1 MSGAS
6 FEIIGDGITL
16 DVSDSAKLVIEF
28 VATTFN
34 DSNLLAGS
42 YSYPVTFP
50 FTPKNVGYFN
60 HSQHLENREARVRRN
75 VIIRLFGL
83 AWKNAVLEYDI
94 SSKGYEG
101 SLTIDNGAVANHLR
115 DKRISD
121 VFTKNEKGK
130 ISFSSIDLG
139 NDAAGVTS
147 KMVGNNLPETGS
159 YLCWPTF
166 INPMITGEN
175 NDLVETAKVND
186 FNNMSEVI
194 DGQFYS
200 PMFNHVWILKEVCR
214 WLGFSAEGSY
224 LEDPFIGSLVIYNT
238 GTRTG
243 EDWKAQKKVRPAQHL
258 PGISIS
264 EYLKAI
270 RNDHRAMVYFD
281 TLTKTAYFELSSVI
295 LESNNRLDLSDRQL
309 EDSLNIKR
317 QTESSFRLVTK
328 TDDSDELY
336 KELQFEKS
344 VIVGYDI
351 QNSKEMPL
359 SIGKPF
365 MRKGMLY
372 GFPDVRVPVVKQ
384 TGNIYTDSYKE
395 NQGIY
400 NGGNVFNKNSYALRF
415 LSYKGIQNIDPAG
428 IFNIPYATSDHFG
441 NLGLRYTQALDQGG
455 ASGMINQF
463 TLPYYQFY
471 CLSEQVN
478 FKAQMD
484 VLQFFNLQPLQ
495 KILLTDRNKVKVEA
509 LLDKVVFE
517 PKSSGRSISGKIT
530 CYPNYNIIGG
540 AQNISV
546 VVGESEISE
555 PDGTIYAK
563 LFVKMVSANFSTGVA
578 QEKCYIEFYADSSA
592 AIPLDVIDL
601 PFIVKKEFILDIFP
615 VPIKNKEEIPGV
627 ANGSYMEIGIFQSD
641 WRQPYK
647 LGYFLKPTTFDFVV
661 IGNYK
666 WNGSH
671 WEVMSEQIA

>member
-42 YSYPVTFP
+42 YSYPVTLP

-540 AQNISV
+540 AQSISV

>member
-16 DVSDSAKLVIEF
+16 DVADSAKLVIEF

-75 VIIRLFGL
+75 VIIRLFGI

-101 SLTIDNGAVANHLR
+101 SLTIDNGAVASQLR
-115 DKRISD
+115 DKKISD

-130 ISFSSIDLG
+130 ITFSSIDLG
-139 NDAAGVTS
+139 IDATQVTS
-147 KMVGNNLPETGS
+147 HMLDSNLPEYGR
-159 YLCWPTF
+159 YFCWPTF

-186 FNNMSEVI
+186 FNNMAEVI
-194 DGQFYS
+194 DAQFYS
-200 PMFNHVWILKEVCR
+200 PMFNHVWILKEVCN

-224 LEDPFIGSLVIYNT
+224 LDDPFIGSMVIYNT

-243 EDWKAQKKVRPAQHL
+243 EDWKVQKKVRPAQHL

-264 EYLKAI
+264 DYIKAI

-281 TLTKTAYFELSSVI
+281 ALTKTAHFELSSVI
-295 LESNNRLDLSDRQL
+295 LESNNRLDLGNRQV
-309 EDSLNIKR
+309 EDSLSIKR
-317 QTESSFRLVTK
+317 QSESSFRLITK

-344 VIVGYDI
+344 VIVGYDLE
-351 QNSKEMPL
+351 NSKEQEL
-359 SIGKPF
+359 FIGKPF

-372 GFPDVRVPVVKQ
+372 NLPDVRVPVVKQ
-384 TGNIYTDSYKE
+384 TGNVYSDSYRE

-400 NGGNVFNKNSYALRF
+400 NGANVFNKNSYAIRF

-428 IFNIPYATSDHFG
+428 EFNIPYATSDHYG
-441 NLGLRYTQALDQGG
+441 NLGLRYTQSLDQGG
-455 ASGMINQF
+455 ASGLINQF

-471 CLSEQVN
+471 CLSEQVT
-478 FKAQMD
+478 FMAEMD
-484 VLQFFNLQPLQ
+484 VMQFFSVQPLQ
-495 KILLTDRNKVKVEA
+495 KIMLTDRNKVKVEA

-540 AQNISV
+540 AQNINV

-563 LFVKMVSANFSTGVA
+563 LFVKMVSADFTTGVA

-601 PFIVKKEFILDIFP
+601 PFIVKREFILDIFP
-615 VPIKNKEEIPGV
+615 PIRNKEETPGV
-627 ANGSYMEIGIFQSD
+627 ANGSYMEIGTFQSD
-641 WRQPYK
+641 WRQPYR
-647 LGYFLKPTTFDFVV
+647 LGYFLKPTTVDFVV

-666 WNGSH
+666 WAGNR
-671 WEVMSEQIA
+671 WEVMSEQIT

>member
-16 DVSDSAKLVIEF
+16 DISDSAKLVIEF

-34 DSNLLAGS
+34 DTNLLAGS

-60 HSQHLENREARVRRN
+60 HSQHLENREARVKRD

-94 SSKGYEG
+94 SSKGFEG
-101 SLTIDNGAVANHLR
+101 SLTIDNGAVAGQLR
-115 DKRISD
+115 DKKLSD
-121 VFTKNEKGK
+121 VFSTNQKGK
-130 ISFSSIDLG
+130 IIFSAIDLG
-139 NDAAGVTS
+139 NDATEVTDN
-147 KMVGNNLPETGS
+147 MIDNNLPENGR
-159 YLCWPTF
+159 YFCWPTF

-194 DGQFYS
+194 DARFYS
-200 PMFNHVWILKEVCR
+200 PMFNHVWILKEVCN

-243 EDWKAQKKVRPAQHL
+243 EDWKLQKKVRPAQHL
-258 PGISIS
+258 PSISIS
-264 EYLKAI
+264 DYLKAI
-270 RNDHRAMVYFD
+270 RNDHRAMIYFD
-281 TLTKTAYFELSSVI
+281 TLTKIAHFELSSVI
-295 LESNNRLDLSDRQL
+295 LESIDRLDLGNRQV
-309 EDSLNIKR
+309 EDSLSIKR
-317 QTESSFRLVTK
+317 QSESSFKLITK
-328 TDDSDELY
+328 IDDSDELY

-344 VIVGYDI
+344 VIVGYDLE
-351 QNSKEMPL
+351 NSKEQEL
-359 SIGKPF
+359 FTGKPF

-372 GFPDVRVPVVKQ
+372 SLPDVRVPVVKQ
-384 TGNIYTDSYKE
+384 TGNFYSDSYKE
-395 NQGIY
+395 NQGVY

-428 IFNIPYATSDHFG
+428 EFNIPYATSDHFG
-441 NLGLRYTQALDQGG
+441 NLGLRYTQSLDQGG
-455 ASGMINQF
+455 ASGLINQF
-463 TLPYYQFY
+463 TLPYYQFS
-471 CLSEQVN
+471 CLSEQVA
-478 FKAQMD
+478 FKAEMD
-484 VLQFFNLQPLQ
+484 VREFFGVQPLQ

-540 AQNISV
+540 AQNINV

-555 PDGTIYAK
+555 PEGTIYAK
-563 LFVKMVSANFSTGVA
+563 LFLKMVSVDFSAGTA
-578 QEKCYIEFYADSSA
+578 QERCYIEFYADSSA
-592 AIPLDVIDL
+592 AIPMDVLDL
-601 PFIVKKEFILDIFP
+601 PYMVKRELIWSIP
-615 VPIKNKEEIPGV
+615 PYIKNKEEIPGI
-627 ANGSYMEIGIFQSD
+627 ANGSYMEVGIFQSD
-641 WRQPYK
+641 WRQLYR
-647 LGYFLKPTTFDFVV
+647 LGYFLKPTTVDFVV

-666 WNGSH
+666 WAGNR
-671 WEVMSEQIA
+671 WEVMSEQIT